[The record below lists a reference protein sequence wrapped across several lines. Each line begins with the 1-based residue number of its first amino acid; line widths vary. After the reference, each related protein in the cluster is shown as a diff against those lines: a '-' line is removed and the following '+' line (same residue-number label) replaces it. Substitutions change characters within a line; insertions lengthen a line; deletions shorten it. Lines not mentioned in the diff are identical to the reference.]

1 MNVPDWIL
9 KYWVEALFGAII
21 ATLTARYRNLV
32 KKNKAIEDGVIALL
46 HDRLYQACNHFIAKG
61 YIDTSGLKNL
71 EYLYK
76 AYHAL
81 GGNGTGTELYN
92 RAKALSIKED

>member
-9 KYWVEALFGAII
+9 KYWVETLFGAII
-21 ATLTARYRNLV
+21 AVLTARYRNLV
-32 KKNKAIEDGVIALL
+32 KKNKAIEDGVVALL

-92 RAKALSIKED
+92 RAKALPIKED